1 MRDTK
6 QVWDNNAYLIDYDSA
21 PELMERSVRTPILN
35 HLTTKALVLTSLHL
49 MPPGKF
55 WSLKDGA
62 PSIFPILE

>member
-35 HLTTKALVLTSLHL
+35 HLITQALVITSLL
-49 MPPGKF
+49 MMPPVKLWG
-55 WSLKDGA
+55 LKDSA
-62 PSIFPILE
+62 PYLFPIL